1 MLALN
6 KHCLSVMVTIPAGA
20 AVEYERKKNTLGLT
34 ELRWSGN
41 TYSVHVQ
48 DLLDALP
55 VVDAASFDAD

>member
-1 MLALN
+1 
-6 KHCLSVMVTIPAGA
+6 MVTIPAGA
-20 AVEYERKKNTLGLT
+20 AVEYERKQNTLGLT

-55 VVDAASFDAD
+55 VVDAAGFDAD

>member
-1 MLALN
+1 
-6 KHCLSVMVTIPAGA
+6 MVTIPAGA

-48 DLLDALP
+48 DLLGALP